1 MNVLKIAQEI
11 IAADIVDRVVDK
23 EKVVREKTKT
33 KKPVKKVI
41 KDPTPEPS
49 KPRPETSIP
58 QIQIDAAMELAGL
71 LREKVSSLLSELDLA
86 LNDLSGESS
95 PSILDSK
102 DDFKSLVLRLKAM
115 KRKLMVV

>member
-11 IAADIVDRVVDK
+11 IAADIVEKVVDK
-23 EKVVREKTKT
+23 EKIREKPRI
-33 KKPVKKVI
+33 KKPVKKVV

-49 KPRPETSIP
+49 RPGPETSVP
-58 QIQIDAAMELAGL
+58 QIQIDAAIELAGL

-95 PSILDSK
+95 PSVLESK

>member
-1 MNVLKIAQEI
+1 MNNISKIAQEI
-11 IAADIVDRVVDK
+11 IAVEVRK
-23 EKVVREKTKT
+23 EKPMENEKPKED
-33 KKPVKKVI
+33 VK
-41 KDPTPEPS
+41 PEP
-49 KPRPETSIP
+49 KFETSIP
-58 QIQIDAAMELAGL
+58 QVQIDAAMELAGL

-86 LNDLSGESS
+86 MNDLSGGTS